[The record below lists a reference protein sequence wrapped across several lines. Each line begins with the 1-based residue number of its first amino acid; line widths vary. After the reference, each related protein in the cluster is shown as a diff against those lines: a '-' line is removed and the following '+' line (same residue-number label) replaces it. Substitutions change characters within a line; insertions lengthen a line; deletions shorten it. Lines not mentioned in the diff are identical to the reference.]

1 VLLAIKSALWN
12 TGSPIFRGAM
22 TVSSRKEKCAAQIPS
37 IRIWISRMIDTSQRH
52 GADHRG
58 KSDNGV
64 TRAISLRSGALPA
77 SMAKSFSRTS
87 VAAAF
92 VSFARVEAAR
102 KEMLALTT

>member
-1 VLLAIKSALWN
+1 
-12 TGSPIFRGAM
+12 M

-58 KSDNGV
+58 KGGDGV
-64 TRAISLRSGALPA
+64 TRAISSRSGASPA
-77 SMAKSFSRTS
+77 SMAKSFWRTS

>member
-1 VLLAIKSALWN
+1 
-12 TGSPIFRGAM
+12 M
-22 TVSSRKEKCAAQIPS
+22 TVSLRKEKCAAQILS
-37 IRIWISRMIDTSQRH
+37 SKIWISRMIDTSQRH

-58 KSDNGV
+58 KSGDGV
-64 TRAISLRSGALPA
+64 TRAISSRSGALPA

-102 KEMLALTT
+102 KEMLALTTRIGLHQRHSGV

>member
-1 VLLAIKSALWN
+1 
-12 TGSPIFRGAM
+12 M

-37 IRIWISRMIDTSQRH
+37 IRIWISRMIDTSQRR

>member
-1 VLLAIKSALWN
+1 
-12 TGSPIFRGAM
+12 M

>member
-1 VLLAIKSALWN
+1 
-12 TGSPIFRGAM
+12 M
-22 TVSSRKEKCAAQIPS
+22 TVSLRKEKCAAQIPS
-37 IRIWISRMIDTSQRH
+37 IKIWISRMIDTSQRH

>member
-1 VLLAIKSALWN
+1 
-12 TGSPIFRGAM
+12 M

-92 VSFARVEAAR
+92 ISFARVEAAR

>member
-1 VLLAIKSALWN
+1 
-12 TGSPIFRGAM
+12 
-22 TVSSRKEKCAAQIPS
+22 
-37 IRIWISRMIDTSQRH
+37 MIDTSQRH

-92 VSFARVEAAR
+92 VSFPRVEAAR